1 MFSGTPCSCECT
13 YTIPKK
19 LMLEIIYLF
28 QETRFFDN
36 AQHKS
41 ILKKFR
47 SKFSKGRR
55 EGEKTKEEKGEKNV
69 GANS

>member
-1 MFSGTPCSCECT
+1 
-13 YTIPKK
+13 
-19 LMLEIIYLF
+19 MLEIIYLF